1 MTESEKPS
9 ISRRRVLLASLAA
22 SGGAAVA
29 GCAPRGPEEDRLW
42 AGFDEH
48 ITERTLAEAE
58 KLFGLSFTPAERQLM
73 LQGGLTDG
81 DQNQFEEQV
90 DSLAKWRAIDKPN
103 GLSPATVFDPRL
115 PGTAYPPQENEVTL
129 FHEPQPDL
137 PADHESIAYAPVKQ
151 QAYWLTSGQISSLEV
166 TEIYLERIARYNG
179 LLECFVTVTAD
190 TARRQAETADRE
202 RAVGNVRGPLHGIP
216 YGVKDLAD
224 TAGIPTTWGA
234 SPFRDRVP
242 DGDAAVVRHLQDA
255 GAVMLGKTT
264 LGALAWGDVWF
275 DGITRNPWN
284 TEEGSSG
291 SSAGSASATA
301 AGLCAFSIGTETW
314 GSIVSPSERCG
325 TTGLR
330 PTHGRVS
337 RAGAM
342 ALCWSLDKIGPICRY
357 AEDTA
362 LVLAAINGFDSDDAG
377 SLEHGFHYDGNM
389 PLEEM
394 VVGFDPRWFDNE
406 NVRPPDT
413 QALEALR
420 ETGVSLREVRL
431 PELPSGVMGPLLG
444 AEAAA
449 AFEELTLSGRD
460 DELRRQVANAW
471 PNAMRSSRFFSAVD
485 YVQCE
490 RLRRLIMQELHQ
502 FFGQADAVFG
512 PSHGHQVTA
521 LTNLSGHPVIALRAG
536 FEDIK
541 TRPRFGVEESAVGD
555 SLQRIPRTVRLWG
568 SLFDEGRILNVARA
582 LEARLGVAAE
592 RPTLA

>member
-1 MTESEKPS
+1 MY
-9 ISRRRVLLASLAA
+9 
-22 SGGAAVA
+22 
-29 GCAPRGPEEDRLW
+29 
-42 AGFDEH
+42 
-48 ITERTLAEAE
+48 
-58 KLFGLSFTPAERQLM
+58 
-73 LQGGLTDG
+73 
-81 DQNQFEEQV
+81 
-90 DSLAKWRAIDKPN
+90 
-103 GLSPATVFDPRL
+103 
-115 PGTAYPPQENEVTL
+115 TA
-129 FHEPQPDL
+129 
-137 PADHESIAYAPVKQ
+137 
-151 QAYWLTSGQISSLEV
+151 
-166 TEIYLERIARYNG
+166 
-179 LLECFVTVTAD
+179 
-190 TARRQAETADRE
+190 
-202 RAVGNVRGPLHGIP
+202 
-216 YGVKDLAD
+216 
-224 TAGIPTTWGA
+224 
-234 SPFRDRVP
+234 
-242 DGDAAVVRHLQDA
+242 
-255 GAVMLGKTT
+255 
-264 LGALAWGDVWF
+264 
-275 DGITRNPWN
+275 
-284 TEEGSSG
+284 
-291 SSAGSASATA
+291 
-301 AGLCAFSIGTETW
+301 
-314 GSIVSPSERCG
+314 
-325 TTGLR
+325 
-330 PTHGRVS
+330 
-337 RAGAM
+337 
-342 ALCWSLDKIGPICRY
+342 
-357 AEDTA
+357 
-362 LVLAAINGFDSDDAG
+362 
-377 SLEHGFHYDGNM
+377 LEHGFHYDGNM